1 MNEADRKAVIGL
13 QVVNDLWG
21 SSADLDELLGQ
32 TIRVGTGNF
41 EIQGVVDTD
50 GQNDNVVMV
59 PLEAARAYVVGN
71 DGDKL
76 TTIIAKSTDK
86 STLEQAKYE
95 IYQVL
100 YQQHKVRESVDRD
113 FNVTD
118 YTNILEQQRQ
128 SIKFMSMFIVAIAAV
143 SLFVGGVGVANIMLV
158 SVTERTRE
166 IGIRKAIGAP
176 RGAIM
181 RQFLSEAVML
191 TALGGAVGVVFG
203 IGMCLAGAELI
214 PEVWPP
220 DTGSMT
226 PTPVPLLSASP
237 VLLAFG
243 VSVVIGLLAG
253 GYPAYRA
260 ARMRPIDALRH
271 Q

>member
-1 MNEADRKAVIGL
+1 
-13 QVVNDLWG
+13 VVNDLWG
-21 SSADLDELLGQ
+21 SEADPATLIGQ
-32 TIRVGTGNF
+32 PIRVGHNSF
-41 EIQGVVDTD
+41 EIQGVVASD

-59 PLEAARAYVVGN
+59 PLETARAFVIGN

-76 TTIIAKSTDK
+76 NIIIAKSTDK
-86 STLEQAKYE
+86 STLEQAKSE

-100 YQQHKVRESVDRD
+100 YNQHHVRQSTDRD

-118 YTNILEQQRQ
+118 FTSILEQQRQ
-128 SIKFMSMFIVAIAAV
+128 SIKFMSMFIVAIAAI

-176 RGAIM
+176 RSAIM

-191 TALGGAVGVVFG
+191 TAMGGAVGVVLG
-203 IGMCLAGAELI
+203 IGMCKLGEWVI

-220 DTGSMT
+220 DPASLT
-226 PTPVPLLSASP
+226 PTPLPLLSLSP
-237 VLLAFG
+237 VLIAFG
-243 VSVVIGLLAG
+243 VSLVIGLLAG

-260 ARMRPIDALRH
+260 ARMRPIEALRH